1 MLTTIAV
8 ERAVSHRM
16 FPAAA
21 ELKPKLSER
30 IFLVYAEAPSSL
42 SILYAGIVMLKDDRR
57 NFSKEFVMISLVT
70 SQVMALSKGKQKPRS
85 KTQRDAASSQVRSRN
100 RKHFLS
106 RVFDSLVETRM
117 RRAEIEVEHHRRFYE
132 GHTR

>member
-1 MLTTIAV
+1 
-8 ERAVSHRM
+8 M

>member
-1 MLTTIAV
+1 
-8 ERAVSHRM
+8 M

-21 ELKPKLSER
+21 ELKPKLSGP

-42 SILYAGIVMLKDDRR
+42 SILYAGIVMLEGDRR

-85 KTQRDAASSQVRSRN
+85 KTQRDAATNQVRSRN

-106 RVFDSLVETRM
+106 RVFDALVETRM
-117 RRAEIEVEHHRRFYE
+117 RRAEIEVEQHRRFYE